1 MPVFVVAFA
10 VVVAVVSGAVVVS
23 VAVVWMSLAQ
33 SRPPPHKIPTTIG
46 VRAPSS
52 SSVSVMS
59 GPPVGTTK

>member
-10 VVVAVVSGAVVVS
+10 VDAVSVVVS
-23 VAVVWMSLAQ
+23 VAVVWVRLAQ
-33 SRPPPHKIPTTIG
+33 STPPPLNIPTTIG

-59 GPPVGTTK
+59 GPPVRTTK